1 MRSPNYPQ
9 LSLPEAINKAQIL
22 YAAIHTAKTTPEK
35 VVERLGYS
43 SLNGRSMGVL
53 SALKKYGL
61 LAGKGEELALTHDAV
76 IIFERPDEHPEKQEA
91 IRKIAL
97 LPPLFSDIHSHF
109 NGQMPGIGDLR
120 VYLSKM
126 GFGKTALDE
135 ISENYAETFHFVT
148 RIAGDYT
155 TGETSSE
162 KGELPDMSSSQSL
175 PQSSQQ
181 PSNPNPTTTAPQQ
194 QDKGKMKEWSF
205 PLSFQRNIDAVVT
218 IHGDN
223 LKRRDLEVLEKKVR
237 DLIDAWE
244 DEETIQKDE

>member
-9 LSLPEAINKAQIL
+9 LSLPEALNKAQIL

-35 VVERLGYS
+35 AAEKLGYT

-61 LAGKGEELALTHDAV
+61 LAGKGEELTLTHDAV

-91 IRKIAL
+91 IRRLAL
-97 LPPLFSDIHSHF
+97 SPPLFADIYSHF
-109 NGQMPGIGDLR
+109 NGQTPGIGDLR

-126 GFGKTALDE
+126 GFSKTALDE
-135 ISENYAETFHFVT
+135 ITQNYAETFQLVT
-148 RIAGDYT
+148 KIAGEYT
-155 TGETSSE
+155 ADDPSSD
-162 KGELPDMSSSQSL
+162 KGEKQDMSASQSS
-175 PQSSQQ
+175 PQSNST
-181 PSNPNPTTTAPQQ
+181 NPTPTTPANPG
-194 QDKGKMKEWSF
+194 KGKTKEWSF

-218 IHGDN
+218 IHGDK

-244 DEETIQKDE
+244 DEEDAPKDE